1 MGYKLGIN
9 FNSKPKKEE
18 HIMPPVNIIDTLAKP
33 NYKIVSNIFIEY
45 SWDISDKSIF
55 LKELNLRFRT

>member
-18 HIMPPVNIIDTLAKP
+18 HIMPPSEYHRYPCKA
-33 NYKIVSNIFIEY
+33 YKIVSNIFIEY
-45 SWDISDKSIF
+45 SWDIPDKSIF